1 MRLHSRAFAAAP
13 TVVAS
18 IVCLSACG
26 DDGARTDESSVSGI
40 TSIGSSITANPGT
53 TPTSAG
59 SISASAS
66 SSESTSGAS
75 NGETESNPTSGGP
88 GGTMPADPTTGGT
101 LKLDVGNNETTNLTT
116 NDTNDTVDTGEVC
129 NSISEEA
136 KQTFEPV
143 DIVFAVDTSGSMV
156 DEAAQVQANINSFGQ
171 QIFDSGIDAHVV
183 MLAAAPFLIL
193 PSICVPAPLGSG
205 MCPADTK
212 LPNYFHYSQPT
223 PPGPIESV
231 DGARKLVELFPVYKP
246 HLRTG
251 VRKFIV
257 IVTDDDSRN
266 AMDSSGDA
274 GKYHNNPNGFIADY
288 TAVDPMMSDKM
299 GNRTWKMSGI
309 YAYTMCSNAAQVG
322 QVWKQIITTTGGVS
336 GDICNCSLGNP
347 ACKPTFQG
355 VFDDLAEKII
365 QGSKPIACHWQIPEP
380 PMGDKLDPGLVNV
393 EFLDI
398 DVGVPETIY
407 HVQNM
412 ADCDPKLGGWYYDS
426 NVDPKNII
434 LCPLSCNKVSGAPE
448 GSKINLLF
456 GCKTEAIPG

>member
-1 MRLHSRAFAAAP
+1 
-13 TVVAS
+13 
-18 IVCLSACG
+18 VCLSACG
-26 DDGARTDESSVSGI
+26 DDSNRAEDTSASGVS
-40 TSIGSSITANPGT
+40 SIGSITVNPGT
-53 TPTSAG
+53 GSASAG
-59 SISASAS
+59 SA
-66 SSESTSGAS
+66 STSGAS
-75 NGETESNPTSGGP
+75 NGETESSPTSAGSA
-88 GGTMPADPTTGGT
+88 GTMPADPTPDDPTPDDPTPGNPTTGGSP
-101 LKLDVGNNETTNLTT
+101 KLDVGSIETTA
-116 NDTNDTVDTGEVC
+116 DTADTGEIC
-129 NSISEEA
+129 RSISEEA
-136 KQTFEPV
+136 KQTYSPV

-156 DEAAQVQANINSFGQ
+156 DEAKQVQANINSFSQ
-171 QIFDSGIDAHVV
+171 QIVDSGIDVHVV
-183 MLAAAPFLIL
+183 MLAAGPFLIL

-205 MCPADTK
+205 VCPADTK

-246 HLRTG
+246 HLRPG

-288 TAVDPMMSDKM
+288 TAVDPMMSDGM
-299 GNRTWKMSGI
+299 GGRTWKMSGI
-309 YAYTMCSNAAQVG
+309 YAYSMCSNAAQVG
-322 QVWKQIITTTGGVS
+322 QVWKQIVTTTGGVS

-355 VFDDLAEKII
+355 VFDELATKII
-365 QGSKPIACHWQIPEP
+365 QGSEPLACHWQIPEP

-393 EFLDI
+393 EFFDK

-407 HVQNM
+407 HVDNQ

-426 NVDPKNII
+426 NVNPKNII
-434 LCPLSCNKVSGAPE
+434 LCPLSCNKVSAAPE